1 LVQLNVDVI
10 VTSGTLAPLAAK
22 QATSTI
28 PIVMAP
34 AGDPVGSGLVDSL
47 ARPGGNLTGLSLMAP
62 DLGGK
67 RLELLKELRPG
78 ISRVAILWNAT
89 NPYAA
94 LVMRETATAAA
105 TLGLER
111 QSFEVTMPNYLEG
124 VLESARRYQPDALI
138 VVEDPFT
145 VSLQKQ
151 IIDFAGT
158 NRLPVIYGLREF
170 VQTGGLM
177 AYGASLPDLRQR
189 AASYVDKILKGAKP
203 ADLPIQ
209 QPTKFELIINLKTA
223 RALGLEVPATLLS
236 RADEVIE

>member
-1 LVQLNVDVI
+1 
-10 VTSGTLAPLAAK
+10 
-22 QATSTI
+22 
-28 PIVMAP
+28 M
-34 AGDPVGSGLVDSL
+34 
-47 ARPGGNLTGLSLMAP
+47 R
-62 DLGGK
+62 
-67 RLELLKELRPG
+67 
-78 ISRVAILWNAT
+78 T

-94 LVMRETATAAA
+94 LVMRETAAAA
-105 TLGLER
+105 TTLGLER
-111 QSFEVTMPNYLEG
+111 QSFEVTRPNDLEG

-158 NRLPVIYGLREF
+158 NQLPAIYGLREF

-177 AYGASLPDLRQR
+177 AYGASLSDLRQR

-209 QPTKFELIINLKTA
+209 A
-223 RALGLEVPATLLS
+223 
-236 RADEVIE
+236 ADQI